1 MRIGI
6 MTYWTSDDNYGQ
18 QLQCYALQ
26 KYLISQGHDA
36 FLIRYTGGNTI
47 SLLRKIKNNLSIS
60 KILYRFT
67 REHKLEKKRALY
79 ENKLRQINKEKNVE
93 RRFEEFRKN
102 NLQMSEKIYT
112 SIEELRNDSP
122 VADVYICGSDQVWN
136 NPLYSKNTA
145 AWFLSFGDK
154 HVKRIS
160 YAASI
165 GRELEKEELDRF
177 KALLD
182 GFNAIS
188 VREISSLDLCMQLG
202 LKSVQIVTDPTLLL
216 PANDYHQLADTFLL
230 PSSES
235 PYMFMY
241 LINIFSEKEIYWD
254 MVRAYLNDRELA
266 LRVVCSSG
274 YIQSR
279 EIVPSVSN
287 IPASIPEWLAL
298 IKNSACVV
306 TTSFHGIV
314 FCIKMHRP
322 FLAVLLTNTYS
333 GGNDRL
339 TSLLNALD
347 LGSCIFNPLLS
358 FDKQM
363 EQEIDWYKV
372 DTLLREMNELSE
384 AFLCENLLIA
394 QNDKVLNNE
403 RK

>member
-67 REHKLEKKRALY
+67 REHKLEKKRAQY

-93 RRFEEFRKN
+93 RRFEEFRNN

-145 AWFLSFGDK
+145 AWFLSFGNK

-165 GRELEKEELDRF
+165 GRELDPKELMMF
-177 KALLD
+177 KGHLSAFD
-182 GFNAIS
+182 AIS
-188 VREISSLDLCMQLG
+188 VREDKTKILCENIG
-202 LKSVQIVTDPTLLL
+202 VTDVQVTLDPTLLL
-216 PANDYHQLADTFLL
+216 PVEKYYELSRNCNIKSNAYIFLYIL
-230 PSSES
+230 NVSSTDELYWENVRS
-235 PYMFMY
+235 FID
-241 LINIFSEKEIYWD
+241 INRLDLK
-254 MVRAYLNDRELA
+254 L
-266 LRVVCSSG
+266 VCSSG
-274 YIQSR
+274 YMPACNLVDGHDNIMA
-279 EIVPSVSN
+279 SVS
-287 IPASIPEWLAL
+287 EWLAL
-298 IKNSACVV
+298 IHNAYCII
-306 TTSFHGIV
+306 TTSFHGVI
-314 FCIKMHRP
+314 FCIKMHKP
-322 FLAVLLTNTYS
+322 FLAIMLTNRYS
-333 GGNDRL
+333 KGNARIQSFLKSIGLEDRIFDPNK
-339 TSLLNALD
+339 SC
-347 LGSCIFNPLLS
+347 GS
-358 FDKQM
+358 QM
-363 EQEIDWYKV
+363 QRIIDWPTV
-372 DTLLREMNELSE
+372 DERIDSMKQTSID
-384 AFLCENLLIA
+384 FLTHNIGL
-394 QNDKVLNNE
+394 V
-403 RK
+403 